1 MFSHSHWG
9 NLLMIFNW
17 AAKSTDYRLEF
28 KVNET
33 QKSVKNTRISNF
45 VMDRTACVM
54 NRDERRAE

>member
-1 MFSHSHWG
+1 
-9 NLLMIFNW
+9 MIFNW